1 MNAASLEEVIS
12 RIAPAD
18 QAAMEQARVHWD
30 TVAKPLGSLGLLEH
44 AVVRAAGVTGTADV
58 RWERKAVAVFC
69 ADNGVVAEGVTQTG
83 QEVTAAVAR
92 AMARGE
98 ACVCRMARCA
108 GAQIFP
114 VDVGLACS
122 VEEEGLLHRN
132 VLRGTQSIS
141 RGPAMGRDEAAAAVM
156 TGVELARELVGQGFD
171 LLAAGEMGIGNT
183 TTSAAIT
190 SVLLGLP
197 VEAVTGRG
205 AGLSD
210 AALERKIRVIKQA
223 IRINEPDSG
232 DPLDV
237 LAKVG
242 GLDIGAMAGFFL
254 GAALCGVPVVLD
266 GAISCAAA
274 LVAVRLC
281 PNAAKAL
288 IASHRSAEPCGGLLL
303 DHLGLTAFI
312 TAQMRLGE
320 GTGAVAAMPMLD
332 MALSIY
338 HGMSSFDG
346 MGIEPYRRQS

>member
-1 MNAASLEEVIS
+1 MSLTPLNEVIS
-12 RIAPAD
+12 AITPAD
-18 QAAMEQARVHWD
+18 QTAMEAARAHWD
-30 TVAKPLGSLGLLEH
+30 SVAKPLGSLGLLED
-44 AVVRAAGVTGTADV
+44 AVVRAAGAIGTADV
-58 RWERKAVAVFC
+58 KWERKAVAVFC

-83 QEVTAAVAR
+83 QEVTAAVAS

-98 ACVCRMARCA
+98 ACVCRMAWSA
-108 GAQIFP
+108 GAEVFP
-114 VDVGLACS
+114 VDIGMARPI
-122 VEEEGLLHRN
+122 EEEGILRRH
-132 VLRGTQSIS
+132 VLRGTRSIAQ
-141 RGPAMGRDEAAAAVM
+141 GPAMTRSDAIAAVM
-156 TGVELARELVGQGFD
+156 TGVWLAEELLNRGFT

-190 SVLLGLP
+190 SVLLDRP
-197 VEAVTGRG
+197 VEEVTGRG

-210 AALERKIRVIKQA
+210 AALAHKVDVIKQA
-223 IRINEPDSG
+223 IQVNKPNPK
-232 DPLDV
+232 DPMDV

-242 GLDIGAMAGFFL
+242 GLDIAAMAGFFL

-288 IASHRSAEPCGGLLL
+288 IASHRSAEPCGSLLL
-303 DHLGLTAFI
+303 DALGLTPFI

-320 GTGAVAAMPMLD
+320 GSGAVAAMPMLD

-338 HGMSSFDG
+338 RSMSTFGD
-346 MGIEPYRRQS
+346 MGLTPYERQN